1 MEEVAVIFDLDGV
14 LIDSKS
20 DHLRS
25 WQEFAKERGV
35 DIPDDRF
42 VETFGRQ
49 NRDAIP
55 ILFGG
60 KRSEEEIHEMG
71 ERKEEI
77 YRELATG
84 RIGEIPGACNLVR
97 SLAADDMVLAVGSS
111 GHPVNVALALKELG
125 ISQIF
130 KAVVTGHD
138 VQCGKP
144 DPEVFLTAA
153 SKLAVNPCRCVVI
166 EDAPAGVEAAI
177 AAGMQAIGLAGTH
190 SENSLSGAHRVV
202 GDLVQITPES
212 IRSMV
217 N

>member
-1 MEEVAVIFDLDGV
+1 MEEFAVIFDLDGV

-42 VETFGRQ
+42 IETFGRQ

-60 KRSEEEIHEMG
+60 GRSEEEIHEMG
-71 ERKEEI
+71 ERKEEV
-77 YRELATG
+77 YRELARG
-84 RIGEIPGACNLVR
+84 RIREIPGARDLVR
-97 SLAADDMVLAVGSS
+97 SLAADGLLLAVGSS
-111 GHPVNVALALKELG
+111 GHPVNVALAIEELG
-125 ISQIF
+125 LSEIF
-130 KAVVTGHD
+130 RAVVTGPD
-138 VQCGKP
+138 VQRGKP
-144 DPEVFLTAA
+144 DPEVFLAAA

-177 AAGMQAIGLAGTH
+177 AAGMHVIGLAGTH
-190 SENSLSGAHRVV
+190 SEASLSRAHRIVD
-202 GDLVQITPES
+202 DLAQVTPDS

-217 N
+217 K